1 MQVNEFAE
9 ANMRAINQITLIL
22 TIIGGLNWLSV
33 GLAGYDVLGA
43 LSGGAGDAA
52 ARIAYVIIGLSAIWQ
67 LMPMVQSFTEGE
79 VSAERH
85 AHH

>member
-1 MQVNEFAE
+1 
-9 ANMRAINQITLIL
+9 MRAMNLITLIL
-22 TIIGGLNWLSV
+22 IIIGGLNWLSM
-33 GLAGYDVLGA
+33 GLAGYDILGA
-43 LSGGAGDAA
+43 IFGGSGDAV

-67 LMPMVQSFTEGE
+67 LMPFVQSFTETE